1 MSTND
6 PAAPAPRPDPLE
18 PAVRASRALV
28 IPGRAGLHA
37 RPAARIVEIARRYAA
52 RVTIV
57 HADVTA
63 SANELLDVLYLAA
76 PSGARVEVSAVGH
89 DAVAAVDALTAFLA
103 SLGDDA

>member
-6 PAAPAPRPDPLE
+6 PAAAVPPAD

-37 RPAARIVEIARRYAA
+37 RPAAKIVEIARRYAA

-57 HADVTA
+57 HADLSA
-63 SANELLDVLYLAA
+63 SATELLDVLYLAA
-76 PSGARVEVSAVGH
+76 PSGALVEVTAVGH
-89 DAVAAVDALTAFLA
+89 DAVAAVDALSTFLA